1 MNIFGLVIQTRKAQH
16 KEFDELVEAK
26 IKHREEHIAQ
36 LVSDTQGLRSRA
48 MDSELKLQSA
58 ERVVKRLD
66 NQVLGKD
73 IALRIA
79 IKLLRENSCPES
91 QMGRLQRL
99 LMTRVKGTELLPHEL
114 GHPVFDDATPEQ
126 RQQWNDAQKPYNEFS
141 DGGVTH
147 GKVDCISG
155 YKQDT
160 VRLGNLA

>member
-16 KEFDELVEAK
+16 KEFDELVESK

-48 MDSELKLQSA
+48 MDSELKLQRA
-58 ERVVKRLD
+58 ERTIRRLD
-66 NQVLGKD
+66 NQGLGKD

-79 IKLLRENSCPES
+79 IKLIRENSCPES

-114 GHPVFDDATPEQ
+114 GHPVFDDATAEQ
-126 RQQWNDAQKPYNEFS
+126 RRQWSDAQKPYTEFS
-141 DGGVTH
+141 AGGVIH

-155 YKQDT
+155 YKHAT
-160 VRLGNLA
+160 AAIGNLS